1 MNLDDASWLPV
12 VRRQI
17 LAFGQS
23 HSKKLNLA
31 YFGSGAML
39 MLSFAPSA
47 QFWLAPFLVAP
58 LLISTLCST
67 SRNAAW
73 HGFCFG
79 CGLFLAGTYW
89 FYVSIHVFGEA
100 PLWIAMFL
108 LAGLVL
114 IMGLYY
120 AATAWMICRLAG
132 GRLALFVV
140 IAPSVWVLVEWLRGW
155 FLSGFPW
162 MTLGYSQIDSPLAGI
177 APLAGVYGVSLA
189 LLLSAAALVAAVL
202 ATSRRRSVFV
212 ALAIVPW
219 LCGYALQQID
229 WTQPAGP
236 AVRTTIVQGGVSQ
249 DQKWLPEQFPT
260 TLTLYRDAT
269 LGGQDHQLVVWP
281 EVALPAAIDQIESYL
296 ASIESELAMNN
307 QSLVLGILERDFATQ
322 AIYNSV
328 LMLNGRDRQTYRKRH
343 LVPFG
348 EYFPVPDFV
357 RNWMRLMSLPN
368 SDMTPGNPVQPLL
381 ETASGEK
388 LAVAICYE
396 DAYGAEQ
403 LYALPDASM
412 LINVSNDA
420 WFGDT
425 IAPHQHLE
433 IARMRALEVGR
444 YMVRATNNG
453 VSAFV
458 DDKGRI
464 LGSGPQFEFVSMTRA
479 IPPMTGL
486 TPYARVGNLPLVLA
500 LAAILAAFMARN
512 WRRRKVRDDSTRS
525 WNGSISIT

>member
-17 LAFGQS
+17 LAFGHA

-31 YFGSGAML
+31 YFASGALL

-47 QFWLAPFLVAP
+47 QFWLAPLLITP
-58 LLISTLCST
+58 LLISALYST
-67 SRNAAW
+67 PRSAAW

-100 PLWIAMFL
+100 PLWIAL
-108 LAGLVL
+108 LLLVGLVL

-132 GRLALFVV
+132 GGLPVFVV
-140 IAPSVWVLVEWLRGW
+140 IAPAVWVLVEWLRGW

-162 MTLGYSQIDSPLAGI
+162 MTLGYSQIDSPLAGV
-177 APLAGVYGVSLA
+177 APVAGVYGVSVA
-189 LLLSAAALVAAVL
+189 LLLSAAALLAAVL
-202 ATSRRRSVFV
+202 STSRRRTAFAV
-212 ALAIVPW
+212 LAIIPW
-219 LCGYALQQID
+219 LLGYALQQVE
-229 WTQPAGP
+229 WTQADGP
-236 AVRTTIVQGGVSQ
+236 AIRTTIVQGGVPQ
-249 DQKWLPEQFPT
+249 DQKWLPEQFQK
-260 TLTLYRDAT
+260 TLSLYRNAT
-269 LGGQDHQLVVWP
+269 LGGQDHELIVWP
-281 EVALPAAIDQIESYL
+281 EVALPAAIDQVETYL
-296 ASIESELAMNN
+296 ASIEDELAGNN
-307 QSLVLGILERDFATQ
+307 QSLLLGILERDFATQ

-348 EYFPVPDFV
+348 EYFPVPEFV
-357 RNWMRLMSLPN
+357 RKWMRLMSLPN
-368 SDMTPGNPVQPLL
+368 TDMTPGDAVQPLL
-381 ETASGEK
+381 ETASGDK

-403 LYALPDASM
+403 LYAVPDAGV

-458 DDKGRI
+458 DHKGKL
-464 LGSGPQFEFVSMTRA
+464 LGSGPQFEFVSMTLD
-479 IPPMTGL
+479 IPTMAGL
-486 TPYARVGNLPLVLA
+486 TPYARVGNLPLVLG
-500 LAAILAAFMARN
+500 LFVVLVTCAARMRWGGGA
-512 WRRRKVRDDSTRS
+512 
-525 WNGSISIT
+525 